1 MKYSKIA
8 TKIITITLLTSLL
21 ELRDAGATLPVIDVD
36 NLANSVKQV
45 EAWKKQLEAMKG
57 QLEQNQQQYK
67 ALTGNRGLGKI
78 LHDPQL
84 YNNLPAEFKTIY
96 NKTGGNNYGISGQVT
111 DITNAEK
118 LTGSIGDMQKN
129 INERS
134 MRTSATNKA
143 IGLKGY
149 DGTHRRL
156 ANIDALM
163 DKINDTKD
171 PKAISELQ
179 ARIQLE
185 QALIQNEGNKL
196 QMISQLQR
204 AEQNLIEEQKREM
217 NRRLLN
223 SKNTKMPRI
232 Q

>member
-84 YNNLPAEFKTIY
+84 YNNFPAEFKTIY
-96 NKTGGNNYGISGQVT
+96 NKNS
-111 DITNAEK
+111 
-118 LTGSIGDMQKN
+118 
-129 INERS
+129 
-134 MRTSATNKA
+134 
-143 IGLKGY
+143 
-149 DGTHRRL
+149 
-156 ANIDALM
+156 
-163 DKINDTKD
+163 
-171 PKAISELQ
+171 
-179 ARIQLE
+179 RI
-185 QALIQNEGNKL
+185 
-196 QMISQLQR
+196 
-204 AEQNLIEEQKREM
+204 
-217 NRRLLN
+217 
-223 SKNTKMPRI
+223 
-232 Q
+232 